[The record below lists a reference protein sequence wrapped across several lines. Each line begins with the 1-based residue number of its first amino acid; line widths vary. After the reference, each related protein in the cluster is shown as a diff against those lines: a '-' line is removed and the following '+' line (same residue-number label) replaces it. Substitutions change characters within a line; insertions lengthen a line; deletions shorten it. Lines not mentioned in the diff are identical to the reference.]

1 MRKLVAGLLLA
12 VTLTGCSA
20 TSALTGLVGSKP
32 DVSAQVGAE
41 NTKQTVGL
49 NNKVD
54 SSTTNK
60 TDVQDSNV
68 GTLDTSS
75 KKQVQTISTGT
86 IQAERLQVVNN
97 DSYSLILAGLAGAS
111 IPLVFLV
118 VILVIRKLFRKKGQQ
133 DDLGRGRSWGRPRYQ
148 GRCSS
153 YRRYGIRRLVGG
165 VNELELEHYQLHHCD
180 CVCSANPGVEC
191 VLQEAY
197 IQAPRGAGT

>member
-1 MRKLVAGLLLA
+1 MYKLVAGLLLA

-41 NTKQTVGL
+41 NTKQMLGL

-60 TDVQDSNV
+60 IDVQDSNV

-75 KKQVQTISTGT
+75 KKQAQTISTGT

-118 VILVIRKLFRKKGQQ
+118 TILVIRKLFRKKGQQ
-133 DDLGRGRSWGRPRYQ
+133 DD
-148 GRCSS
+148 
-153 YRRYGIRRLVGG
+153 
-165 VNELELEHYQLHHCD
+165 
-180 CVCSANPGVEC
+180 
-191 VLQEAY
+191 
-197 IQAPRGAGT
+197 

>member
-49 NNKVD
+49 NNRVD

-60 TDVQDSNV
+60 TDVADSNV

-133 DDLGRGRSWGRPRYQ
+133 DD
-148 GRCSS
+148 
-153 YRRYGIRRLVGG
+153 
-165 VNELELEHYQLHHCD
+165 
-180 CVCSANPGVEC
+180 
-191 VLQEAY
+191 
-197 IQAPRGAGT
+197 

>member
-60 TDVQDSNV
+60 TDASDSNV

-133 DDLGRGRSWGRPRYQ
+133 DD
-148 GRCSS
+148 
-153 YRRYGIRRLVGG
+153 
-165 VNELELEHYQLHHCD
+165 
-180 CVCSANPGVEC
+180 
-191 VLQEAY
+191 
-197 IQAPRGAGT
+197 

>member
-1 MRKLVAGLLLA
+1 MRKLVAGLLLV

-32 DVSAQVGAE
+32 EVSAQVGAE
-41 NTKQTVGL
+41 NTKQMLGL

-60 TDVQDSNV
+60 TDLQDSNV

-118 VILVIRKLFRKKGQQ
+118 IILVIRKLFRKKGQQ
-133 DDLGRGRSWGRPRYQ
+133 DD
-148 GRCSS
+148 
-153 YRRYGIRRLVGG
+153 
-165 VNELELEHYQLHHCD
+165 
-180 CVCSANPGVEC
+180 
-191 VLQEAY
+191 
-197 IQAPRGAGT
+197 

>member
-12 VTLTGCSA
+12 VTMTGCSA

-133 DDLGRGRSWGRPRYQ
+133 DD
-148 GRCSS
+148 
-153 YRRYGIRRLVGG
+153 
-165 VNELELEHYQLHHCD
+165 
-180 CVCSANPGVEC
+180 
-191 VLQEAY
+191 
-197 IQAPRGAGT
+197 

>member
-60 TDVQDSNV
+60 TDVQGSNV

-111 IPLVFLV
+111 IPMVFLV
-118 VILVIRKLFRKKGQQ
+118 VILVIRKLFRKKGQR
-133 DDLGRGRSWGRPRYQ
+133 DD
-148 GRCSS
+148 
-153 YRRYGIRRLVGG
+153 
-165 VNELELEHYQLHHCD
+165 
-180 CVCSANPGVEC
+180 
-191 VLQEAY
+191 
-197 IQAPRGAGT
+197 

>member
-1 MRKLVAGLLLA
+1 MHKLVAGLLLV

-41 NTKQTVGL
+41 NTKQILGL

-97 DSYSLILAGLAGAS
+97 DSYSLILAGLSGAS

-118 VILVIRKLFRKKGQQ
+118 TILVIRKLFRKKGQQ
-133 DDLGRGRSWGRPRYQ
+133 DD
-148 GRCSS
+148 
-153 YRRYGIRRLVGG
+153 
-165 VNELELEHYQLHHCD
+165 
-180 CVCSANPGVEC
+180 
-191 VLQEAY
+191 
-197 IQAPRGAGT
+197 

>member
-1 MRKLVAGLLLA
+1 MHKLVTGLLLV

-32 DVSAQVGAE
+32 EVSAQVGAE
-41 NTKQTVGL
+41 NTKQMLGL

-118 VILVIRKLFRKKGQQ
+118 VVLVIRKLFRKKGQQ
-133 DDLGRGRSWGRPRYQ
+133 DD
-148 GRCSS
+148 
-153 YRRYGIRRLVGG
+153 
-165 VNELELEHYQLHHCD
+165 
-180 CVCSANPGVEC
+180 
-191 VLQEAY
+191 
-197 IQAPRGAGT
+197 

>member
-1 MRKLVAGLLLA
+1 MRKLVVGLLLA

-60 TDVQDSNV
+60 TDVSDSNV

-133 DDLGRGRSWGRPRYQ
+133 DD
-148 GRCSS
+148 
-153 YRRYGIRRLVGG
+153 
-165 VNELELEHYQLHHCD
+165 
-180 CVCSANPGVEC
+180 
-191 VLQEAY
+191 
-197 IQAPRGAGT
+197 

>member
-20 TSALTGLVGSKP
+20 TPALTGLVGSKP

-49 NNKVD
+49 NNRVD

-60 TDVQDSNV
+60 TDVSDSNV

-133 DDLGRGRSWGRPRYQ
+133 DD
-148 GRCSS
+148 
-153 YRRYGIRRLVGG
+153 
-165 VNELELEHYQLHHCD
+165 
-180 CVCSANPGVEC
+180 
-191 VLQEAY
+191 
-197 IQAPRGAGT
+197 

>member
-1 MRKLVAGLLLA
+1 MRKLVAGLLLVA
-12 VTLTGCSA
+12 TLTGCSA

-32 DVSAQVGAE
+32 EVSAQVGAE
-41 NTKQTVGL
+41 NTKQMLGL

-118 VILVIRKLFRKKGQQ
+118 TILVIRKLFRKKGQQ
-133 DDLGRGRSWGRPRYQ
+133 DD
-148 GRCSS
+148 
-153 YRRYGIRRLVGG
+153 
-165 VNELELEHYQLHHCD
+165 
-180 CVCSANPGVEC
+180 
-191 VLQEAY
+191 
-197 IQAPRGAGT
+197 

>member
-97 DSYSLILAGLAGAS
+97 DSYGLILAGLAGAS

-133 DDLGRGRSWGRPRYQ
+133 DD
-148 GRCSS
+148 
-153 YRRYGIRRLVGG
+153 
-165 VNELELEHYQLHHCD
+165 
-180 CVCSANPGVEC
+180 
-191 VLQEAY
+191 
-197 IQAPRGAGT
+197 

>member
-60 TDVQDSNV
+60 TDVSDSNV

-118 VILVIRKLFRKKGQQ
+118 VILVIRKLFRKKGHQ
-133 DDLGRGRSWGRPRYQ
+133 DD
-148 GRCSS
+148 
-153 YRRYGIRRLVGG
+153 
-165 VNELELEHYQLHHCD
+165 
-180 CVCSANPGVEC
+180 
-191 VLQEAY
+191 
-197 IQAPRGAGT
+197 

>member
-54 SSTTNK
+54 SSTANK
-60 TDVQDSNV
+60 TDVSDSNV
-68 GTLDTSS
+68 GTLDTSG

-133 DDLGRGRSWGRPRYQ
+133 DD
-148 GRCSS
+148 
-153 YRRYGIRRLVGG
+153 
-165 VNELELEHYQLHHCD
+165 
-180 CVCSANPGVEC
+180 
-191 VLQEAY
+191 
-197 IQAPRGAGT
+197 

>member
-1 MRKLVAGLLLA
+1 MHKLVAGLLLA

-32 DVSAQVGAE
+32 EVSAQVGAE
-41 NTKQTVGL
+41 NTKQMLGL

-118 VILVIRKLFRKKGQQ
+118 IILVIRKLFRKKGQQ
-133 DDLGRGRSWGRPRYQ
+133 D
-148 GRCSS
+148 
-153 YRRYGIRRLVGG
+153 
-165 VNELELEHYQLHHCD
+165 E
-180 CVCSANPGVEC
+180 
-191 VLQEAY
+191 
-197 IQAPRGAGT
+197 

>member
-118 VILVIRKLFRKKGQQ
+118 VLLVIRKLFRKKGQQ
-133 DDLGRGRSWGRPRYQ
+133 DD
-148 GRCSS
+148 
-153 YRRYGIRRLVGG
+153 
-165 VNELELEHYQLHHCD
+165 
-180 CVCSANPGVEC
+180 
-191 VLQEAY
+191 
-197 IQAPRGAGT
+197 

>member
-41 NTKQTVGL
+41 NTKQTLGL

-60 TDVQDSNV
+60 TDVKDSNV
-68 GTLDTSS
+68 GSLDTSS
-75 KKQVQTISTGT
+75 KKQMQTISTGT

-97 DSYSLILAGLAGAS
+97 DSTSLILAGLAGAC
-111 IPLVFLV
+111 IPLVFLI
-118 VILVIRKLFRKKGQQ
+118 VILVIRRLFKKKETQ
-133 DDLGRGRSWGRPRYQ
+133 DD
-148 GRCSS
+148 
-153 YRRYGIRRLVGG
+153 
-165 VNELELEHYQLHHCD
+165 
-180 CVCSANPGVEC
+180 
-191 VLQEAY
+191 
-197 IQAPRGAGT
+197 

>member
-41 NTKQTVGL
+41 NTKQTLGL

-86 IQAERLQVVNN
+86 IQAGRLQVVNN

-133 DDLGRGRSWGRPRYQ
+133 DD
-148 GRCSS
+148 
-153 YRRYGIRRLVGG
+153 
-165 VNELELEHYQLHHCD
+165 
-180 CVCSANPGVEC
+180 
-191 VLQEAY
+191 
-197 IQAPRGAGT
+197 

>member
-68 GTLDTSS
+68 CTLDTSS

-133 DDLGRGRSWGRPRYQ
+133 DD
-148 GRCSS
+148 
-153 YRRYGIRRLVGG
+153 
-165 VNELELEHYQLHHCD
+165 
-180 CVCSANPGVEC
+180 
-191 VLQEAY
+191 
-197 IQAPRGAGT
+197 

>member
-1 MRKLVAGLLLA
+1 MRKLVAGLLLT

-49 NNKVD
+49 NNTVD

-60 TDVQDSNV
+60 TDVSDSNV

-133 DDLGRGRSWGRPRYQ
+133 DD
-148 GRCSS
+148 
-153 YRRYGIRRLVGG
+153 
-165 VNELELEHYQLHHCD
+165 
-180 CVCSANPGVEC
+180 
-191 VLQEAY
+191 
-197 IQAPRGAGT
+197 

>member
-1 MRKLVAGLLLA
+1 MRKLVAGLLLV

-32 DVSAQVGAE
+32 EVSAQVGAE
-41 NTKQTVGL
+41 NTKQMLGL

-75 KKQVQTISTGT
+75 KKQIQTISTGT

-118 VILVIRKLFRKKGQQ
+118 TVLVIRKLFRKKGQQ
-133 DDLGRGRSWGRPRYQ
+133 DD
-148 GRCSS
+148 
-153 YRRYGIRRLVGG
+153 
-165 VNELELEHYQLHHCD
+165 
-180 CVCSANPGVEC
+180 
-191 VLQEAY
+191 
-197 IQAPRGAGT
+197 

>member
-60 TDVQDSNV
+60 TDVSDSNV

-111 IPLVFLV
+111 VPLVFLV

-133 DDLGRGRSWGRPRYQ
+133 DD
-148 GRCSS
+148 
-153 YRRYGIRRLVGG
+153 
-165 VNELELEHYQLHHCD
+165 
-180 CVCSANPGVEC
+180 
-191 VLQEAY
+191 
-197 IQAPRGAGT
+197 

>member
-60 TDVQDSNV
+60 TDVSDSNV

-111 IPLVFLV
+111 IPMVFLV

-133 DDLGRGRSWGRPRYQ
+133 DD
-148 GRCSS
+148 
-153 YRRYGIRRLVGG
+153 
-165 VNELELEHYQLHHCD
+165 
-180 CVCSANPGVEC
+180 
-191 VLQEAY
+191 
-197 IQAPRGAGT
+197 

>member
-1 MRKLVAGLLLA
+1 MHKLVAGLLLVA
-12 VTLTGCSA
+12 TLTGCSA

-32 DVSAQVGAE
+32 EVSAQVGAE
-41 NTKQTVGL
+41 NTKQMLGL

-118 VILVIRKLFRKKGQQ
+118 TILVIRKLFRKKGQQ
-133 DDLGRGRSWGRPRYQ
+133 DD
-148 GRCSS
+148 
-153 YRRYGIRRLVGG
+153 
-165 VNELELEHYQLHHCD
+165 
-180 CVCSANPGVEC
+180 
-191 VLQEAY
+191 
-197 IQAPRGAGT
+197 

>member
-32 DVSAQVGAE
+32 EVSAQVGAE
-41 NTKQTVGL
+41 NTKQMLGL

-118 VILVIRKLFRKKGQQ
+118 VVLVIRKLFRKKGQQ
-133 DDLGRGRSWGRPRYQ
+133 DD
-148 GRCSS
+148 
-153 YRRYGIRRLVGG
+153 
-165 VNELELEHYQLHHCD
+165 
-180 CVCSANPGVEC
+180 
-191 VLQEAY
+191 
-197 IQAPRGAGT
+197 

>member
-60 TDVQDSNV
+60 TDVSDSNV

-111 IPLVFLV
+111 IPLVFLA

-133 DDLGRGRSWGRPRYQ
+133 DD
-148 GRCSS
+148 
-153 YRRYGIRRLVGG
+153 
-165 VNELELEHYQLHHCD
+165 
-180 CVCSANPGVEC
+180 
-191 VLQEAY
+191 
-197 IQAPRGAGT
+197 

>member
-60 TDVQDSNV
+60 TDVRDSNV

-97 DSYSLILAGLAGAS
+97 DSYSLILAGLAGAG

-118 VILVIRKLFRKKGQQ
+118 VILVIRKLFRKKRQQ
-133 DDLGRGRSWGRPRYQ
+133 DD
-148 GRCSS
+148 
-153 YRRYGIRRLVGG
+153 
-165 VNELELEHYQLHHCD
+165 
-180 CVCSANPGVEC
+180 
-191 VLQEAY
+191 
-197 IQAPRGAGT
+197 

>member
-1 MRKLVAGLLLA
+1 MRKLVSGLLLA

-20 TSALTGLVGSKP
+20 TSAITGLVGSKP

-60 TDVQDSNV
+60 TDVSDSNV

-86 IQAERLQVVNN
+86 IQTERLQVVNN

-133 DDLGRGRSWGRPRYQ
+133 DD
-148 GRCSS
+148 
-153 YRRYGIRRLVGG
+153 
-165 VNELELEHYQLHHCD
+165 
-180 CVCSANPGVEC
+180 
-191 VLQEAY
+191 
-197 IQAPRGAGT
+197 

>member
-54 SSTTNK
+54 SSTANK

-75 KKQVQTISTGT
+75 KKQVQTISTGI

-97 DSYSLILAGLAGAS
+97 DSYSLILAGLAGTG

-118 VILVIRKLFRKKGQQ
+118 VILVIHKLFRKKGQQ
-133 DDLGRGRSWGRPRYQ
+133 DD
-148 GRCSS
+148 
-153 YRRYGIRRLVGG
+153 
-165 VNELELEHYQLHHCD
+165 
-180 CVCSANPGVEC
+180 
-191 VLQEAY
+191 
-197 IQAPRGAGT
+197 

>member
-60 TDVQDSNV
+60 TDVSDSNV

-111 IPLVFLV
+111 IPLVFLM
-118 VILVIRKLFRKKGQQ
+118 VILVIRKLFRKKDQQ
-133 DDLGRGRSWGRPRYQ
+133 DD
-148 GRCSS
+148 
-153 YRRYGIRRLVGG
+153 
-165 VNELELEHYQLHHCD
+165 
-180 CVCSANPGVEC
+180 
-191 VLQEAY
+191 
-197 IQAPRGAGT
+197 

>member
-1 MRKLVAGLLLA
+1 MYRLVAGLLLA

-32 DVSAQVGAE
+32 EVSAQVGAE
-41 NTKQTVGL
+41 NTKQVLGL

-133 DDLGRGRSWGRPRYQ
+133 DD
-148 GRCSS
+148 
-153 YRRYGIRRLVGG
+153 
-165 VNELELEHYQLHHCD
+165 
-180 CVCSANPGVEC
+180 
-191 VLQEAY
+191 
-197 IQAPRGAGT
+197 

>member
-41 NTKQTVGL
+41 HTKQPIGL

-54 SSTTNK
+54 SSNTNK

-97 DSYSLILAGLAGAS
+97 DSYSLILAGLAGAG

-118 VILVIRKLFRKKGQQ
+118 VILVIRKLFRKKEQQ
-133 DDLGRGRSWGRPRYQ
+133 DD
-148 GRCSS
+148 
-153 YRRYGIRRLVGG
+153 
-165 VNELELEHYQLHHCD
+165 
-180 CVCSANPGVEC
+180 
-191 VLQEAY
+191 
-197 IQAPRGAGT
+197 

>member
-60 TDVQDSNV
+60 TDIRDSNV

-86 IQAERLQVVNN
+86 IQTERLQVVNN

-118 VILVIRKLFRKKGQQ
+118 VVLVIRKLFRKKGQQ
-133 DDLGRGRSWGRPRYQ
+133 DD
-148 GRCSS
+148 
-153 YRRYGIRRLVGG
+153 
-165 VNELELEHYQLHHCD
+165 
-180 CVCSANPGVEC
+180 
-191 VLQEAY
+191 
-197 IQAPRGAGT
+197 

>member
-60 TDVQDSNV
+60 TDVSDSNV

-118 VILVIRKLFRKKGQQ
+118 VILVIRKLFREKGQQ
-133 DDLGRGRSWGRPRYQ
+133 DD
-148 GRCSS
+148 
-153 YRRYGIRRLVGG
+153 
-165 VNELELEHYQLHHCD
+165 
-180 CVCSANPGVEC
+180 
-191 VLQEAY
+191 
-197 IQAPRGAGT
+197 

>member
-49 NNKVD
+49 NNKVA

-60 TDVQDSNV
+60 TDVSDSNV

-118 VILVIRKLFRKKGQQ
+118 VILVIRKLFRKKEQQ
-133 DDLGRGRSWGRPRYQ
+133 DD
-148 GRCSS
+148 
-153 YRRYGIRRLVGG
+153 
-165 VNELELEHYQLHHCD
+165 
-180 CVCSANPGVEC
+180 
-191 VLQEAY
+191 
-197 IQAPRGAGT
+197 

>member
-32 DVSAQVGAE
+32 EVSAQVGAE
-41 NTKQTVGL
+41 NTKQVLGL

-133 DDLGRGRSWGRPRYQ
+133 DD
-148 GRCSS
+148 
-153 YRRYGIRRLVGG
+153 
-165 VNELELEHYQLHHCD
+165 
-180 CVCSANPGVEC
+180 
-191 VLQEAY
+191 
-197 IQAPRGAGT
+197 

>member
-1 MRKLVAGLLLA
+1 MRKLVAGLLLV

-32 DVSAQVGAE
+32 EVSAQVGAE
-41 NTKQTVGL
+41 NTKQTLGL

-118 VILVIRKLFRKKGQQ
+118 TVLVIRKLFRKKGQQ
-133 DDLGRGRSWGRPRYQ
+133 DD
-148 GRCSS
+148 
-153 YRRYGIRRLVGG
+153 
-165 VNELELEHYQLHHCD
+165 
-180 CVCSANPGVEC
+180 
-191 VLQEAY
+191 
-197 IQAPRGAGT
+197 

>member
-12 VTLTGCSA
+12 VTLAGCSA

-133 DDLGRGRSWGRPRYQ
+133 DD
-148 GRCSS
+148 
-153 YRRYGIRRLVGG
+153 
-165 VNELELEHYQLHHCD
+165 
-180 CVCSANPGVEC
+180 
-191 VLQEAY
+191 
-197 IQAPRGAGT
+197 